1 MTPRTDR
8 KKTTN
13 KRLPRLIG
21 ASVVLLALF
30 VLAVLLW
37 RRAERVHTH
46 FTVIEPIDNQ
56 IEESSVA
63 IEFPDNQSETNYL
76 TLENHFAKRVRS
88 VLDLLPM
95 EEAGKWTQEVAV
107 IYLRPTSARLDGLD
121 PFRSD
126 EAIRD
131 LMTQLAEFQD
141 DHLKLVFIDYNSIE
155 SDWRWGFFGESP
167 REEEFSWVADIP
179 NTIVVVSTRA
189 TEQSWP
195 ASLPDWAG
203 TIFERIVEQAFSSAA
218 DSNQDRRLT
227 VNEVLEFISAQTS
240 SLVSNRRDFTG
251 QTVQI
256 FPSIEAINSGD
267 ESQGT
272 PLGELVVLKSPPP
285 PIPREASPEDL
296 QEVSKVQQQIGELW
310 DRLTKVSGQQLVDP
324 IRWQSTIAQIRQVE
338 TLLQTGHVHDL
349 QERFDRI
356 FDSLQALETN
366 ATSQPSLKLELPRK
380 DLLSENSTV
389 DDWSSIWAFTE
400 LTDLNAT
407 EVAAESIVQKTL
419 EQYPFQATSTTSPTA
434 SEQQQIVNARRQVE
448 QVAAL
453 TFSCQEDLS
462 KLVLSV
468 QRMLLESEDLIFLKE
483 VNGSSTLSTRKET
496 RDRALLLNQQIEEY
510 VRWSVRASR
519 LEREVLNEVDNY
531 AHWAA
536 TAPGTQPANQA
547 RLIAAILDRDGSP
560 SLEAPN
566 DTERFQAACVELFS
580 RLESLLT
587 LHLQLTNSSFSD
599 LQELS
604 TAAQK
609 LQTAYEELRRARE
622 AVQATSKGLL
632 SQPAPGSY
640 AEKWQQAR
648 SLRWAP
654 VLESSLRTKIFE
666 MGFDPISELH
676 DPEQLKKNKP
686 SDSSGNV
693 SQWKKDVLWE
703 SVWALRV
710 HDCLAA
716 VLPKDDAAET
726 EPAKV
731 RSAWI
736 AFQNEDPQ
744 SAIPRR
750 LDDLSLAVID
760 HWAECREF
768 VRIAHSR
775 SNETMDQYTHKLLQA
790 DLASRLLSDSD
801 YDLIDLHRQITQQ
814 LATVSGLKTAL
825 LQADRAILSQWIF
838 QDSLGKEWI
847 DPSRVTIRNQDKW
860 FHRTAEFWIEESERL
875 LKLAGM
881 QDMNAIVQERSDRLK
896 ACHGWSI
903 AENLNGLGSLRFPYQ
918 QNEITS
924 TWEISVQ
931 NPPPGEGTMTVN
943 LMTVAQTA
951 EDLELVPS
959 QLALDLK
966 SPSVTSPLEIR
977 RQQQEASDDCQSL
990 GYLTGVFYRGTAF
1003 QTPSLTIDP
1012 CPARETSQEY
1022 IAQLAPP
1029 TLRVTGEDV
1038 RPVMFV
1044 LDWSFS
1050 MREKNRHSAALN
1062 ALQGIIT
1069 QSHVT
1074 SDQIISDQAKVGL
1087 VVYGHRI
1094 KTDSV
1099 NGSYVNFAAR
1109 FRNQTVEEVSQ
1120 TLSKVLDP
1128 LDDARAELAPRRLEV
1143 GRDDFLQLIRQ
1154 FRDIPPFG
1162 STPLGQGI
1170 VEAAKELEK
1179 LGDEGGLVCVITD
1192 GAPRDLGKVENIL
1205 SASQL
1210 NSWTPRQVRDLQNKL
1225 DDRATSVRNYLS
1237 NDHISAVI
1245 LALDFQEG
1253 AEEFQTLENIF
1264 GPEGLNVRI
1273 ENVSS
1278 QADPRVR
1285 QLQEVIAS
1293 ELKPRQ
1299 FTVETSQGVAVGSFE
1314 LGETVRNL
1322 EIDKEYVVRFGQFEP
1337 QRFRVSPGDQL
1348 EFSLNWETQ
1357 KLDVERDFDRSSR
1370 SPAIVLDRSLPRTLP
1385 TILRADASM
1394 VGAQSNGQVRCE
1406 VQIMLDHAE
1415 RELVVQRP
1423 EEIEF
1428 EFQAIGASGYTPE
1441 RIRLESNS
1449 QFGAPGWTALLDT
1462 WPSNRGIDIQ
1472 SWWKMSRTP
1481 PDQILSLSS
1490 LSQAS
1495 SANQTIVIGD
1505 GGVPEC
1511 RFWNAYTV
1519 QDGRQIYEV
1528 HLEPVD
1534 ASQFEAVKDLRVE
1547 IGTARILN
1555 DRNSFVPERVDH
1567 EITTVESGIV
1577 VHSFLYPRNA
1587 NPVFDEKVLAITT
1600 AKSLRDNAFSA
1611 TVKVTRLH

>member
-1 MTPRTDR
+1 M
-8 KKTTN
+8 
-13 KRLPRLIG
+13 PRLIG
-21 ASVVLLALF
+21 ASIALLALF

-37 RRAERVHTH
+37 RRADRVHTH
-46 FTVIEPIDNQ
+46 FTVIDPTSNRS
-56 IEESSVA
+56 EESSVS
-63 IEFPDNQSETNYL
+63 IEFPDNQSESNYF
-76 TLENHFAKRVRS
+76 TVGNHFTKHVQS
-88 VLDLLPM
+88 VPDVVPL
-95 EEAGKWTQEVAV
+95 EEVGRAIQEVAV
-107 IYLRPTSARLDGLD
+107 IYLRPTSARIHGLD

-126 EAIRD
+126 EAIQD
-131 LMTQLAEFQD
+131 LKTQLSEFEQ
-141 DHLKLVFIDYNSIE
+141 DHLKLVFIDYNSVE

-167 REEEFSWVADIP
+167 REDEFSWAAEIP

-189 TEQSWP
+189 TEKSWP
-195 ASLPDWAG
+195 ASLPDWGG

-218 DSNQDRRLT
+218 DSNQDRQLT
-227 VNEVLEFISAQTS
+227 VNEVLDFITTQTN
-240 SLVSNRRDFTG
+240 SLVSTRRDFTG

-256 FPSIEAINSGD
+256 FPPIDSLDSGE
-267 ESQGT
+267 ESQET

-285 PIPREASPEDL
+285 PIPREASPSDL
-296 QEVSKVQQQIGELW
+296 QQISKVQQQIAELW
-310 DRLTKVSGQQLVDP
+310 DRLNKVSSQRLVDP
-324 IRWQSTIAQIRQVE
+324 IRWQSTIAQIRQAQ
-338 TLLQTGHVHDL
+338 TYLQTGHVNDL
-349 QERFDRI
+349 QEKFDRI
-356 FDSLQALETN
+356 IDSLQALETN
-366 ATSQPSLKLELPRK
+366 ATSNPSLKLQLPRQ
-380 DLLSENSTV
+380 DLLSESSTV

-407 EVAAESIVQKTL
+407 EIAAEAILKKTL
-419 EQYPFQATSTTSPTA
+419 EQYPFQATSTIGPTA
-434 SEQQQIVNARRQVE
+434 SEQQQIVDARRQIE

-453 TFSCQEDLS
+453 TFGCQEDLS
-462 KLVLSV
+462 NLVLSV
-468 QRMLLESEDLIFLKE
+468 QQMLLESEDLIFLNEKS
-483 VNGSSTLSTRKET
+483 GSPTRSTRT
-496 RDRALLLNQQIEEY
+496 AIRDRALLLNRQIEDY
-510 VRWSVRASR
+510 VRWSVRASK

-547 RLIAAILDRDGSP
+547 RLIAAILDRDGTAT
-560 SLEAPN
+560 LEAPN
-566 DTERFQAACVELFS
+566 DTERFQAACVQLFT
-580 RLESLLT
+580 RLETLLT
-587 LHLQLTNSSFSD
+587 LHLQLTSAPFAD

-604 TAAQK
+604 NAAQK
-609 LQTAYEELRRARE
+609 LQTAYEDLHNARE
-622 AVQATSKGLL
+622 AVETMSKGLL
-632 SQPAPGSY
+632 NQPAPGSSV
-640 AEKWQQAR
+640 EKWQQAR

-666 MGFDPISELH
+666 MGFDPISEVNDTDELEA
-676 DPEQLKKNKP
+676 DKP
-686 SDSSGNV
+686 GDNSGALA
-693 SQWKKDVLWE
+693 QWKKDVLWE
-703 SVWALRV
+703 SVWALRI
-710 HDCLAA
+710 HDCLAT
-716 VLPKDDAAET
+716 VLPDEDESET
-726 EPAKV
+726 EQDTV
-731 RSAWI
+731 RTAWI
-736 AFQNEDPQ
+736 ALQNEDSPI
-744 SAIPRR
+744 AIPRR
-750 LDDLSLAVID
+750 LDDLSSAVID

-775 SNETMDQYTHKLLQA
+775 SSETMDQYSLKLLKA
-790 DLASRLLSDSD
+790 DLASRFLSDSD

-814 LATVSGLKTAL
+814 LAIVSGLRTAL
-825 LQADRAILSQWIF
+825 LQADRAILSQWIL

-847 DPSRVTIRNQDKW
+847 DPSRVTIRDQDKW
-860 FHRTAEFWIEESERL
+860 FHRVTQFWIEEAERL
-875 LKLAGM
+875 LKQGGM
-881 QDMNAIVQERSDRLK
+881 QDENAIVQERSDRLK
-896 ACHGWSI
+896 ACHGWSLT
-903 AENLNGLGSLRFPYQ
+903 ENLPELGSMRFPYQ
-918 QNEITS
+918 QNEITA
-924 TWEISVQ
+924 TWNITVD
-931 NPPPGEGTMTVN
+931 NPPPDLGTMAIN
-943 LMTVAQTA
+943 LVTAQTA
-951 EDLELVPS
+951 DGADIEVIPS
-959 QLALDLK
+959 QVALDLK
-966 SPSVTSPLEIR
+966 SPEVSSPIEIR
-977 RQQQEASDDCQSL
+977 RQQQEAGDDCQPL
-990 GYLTGVFYRGTAF
+990 RYLTGVFYRGTAF
-1003 QTPSLTIDP
+1003 RTPSLTIDP
-1012 CPARETSQEY
+1012 CPARETHQEF

-1050 MREKNRHSAALN
+1050 MQEKDRDVAALN

-1069 QSHVT
+1069 QSQAT
-1074 SDQIISDQAKVGL
+1074 GGQIISDQAKVGL
-1087 VVYGHRI
+1087 VIYGHRI
-1094 KTDSV
+1094 GAQGV
-1099 NGSYVNFAAR
+1099 NESYVNFAAR
-1109 FRNQTVEEVSQ
+1109 FRNQTVEDVSQ
-1120 TLSKVLDP
+1120 ALSRVRDP

-1143 GRDDFLQLIRQ
+1143 GRDDFLQVIRQ

-1170 VEAAKELEK
+1170 VEAAKELEE

-1225 DDRATSVRNYLS
+1225 DDRAASVRNYLS

-1253 AEEFQTLENIF
+1253 AEEFQTLESIF
-1264 GPEGLNVRI
+1264 GPDGLNVRI

-1299 FTVETSQGVAVGSFE
+1299 FTVETSQGVAIGSFE

-1322 EIDKEYVVRFGQFEP
+1322 EIDKEYVVKFGQFEP

-1370 SPAIVLDRSLPRTLP
+1370 SPSIALDRNLPRTLP

-1394 VGAQSNGQVRCE
+1394 LGTPSNGEVRCE
-1406 VQIMLDHAE
+1406 IQIMLDHAE
-1415 RELVVQRP
+1415 RERVVQRP

-1428 EFQAIGASGYTPE
+1428 EFQAIGQNGYIPDRV
-1441 RIRLESNS
+1441 RIESNS
-1449 QFGAPGWTALLDT
+1449 QFGAPGWTALLDP
-1462 WPSNRGIDIQ
+1462 WPSNRGIDIH
-1472 SWWKMSRTP
+1472 SWWKMTRTP

-1495 SANQTIVIGD
+1495 SANQTVVIGD
-1505 GGVPEC
+1505 GAVPEC

-1534 ASQFEAVKDLRVE
+1534 ASQFEAVKDLRIE
-1547 IGTARILN
+1547 IGSARILN
-1555 DRNSFVPERVDH
+1555 DRNSFVHERVDH
-1567 EITTVESGIV
+1567 EVTIVESGIV

-1587 NPVFDEKVLAITT
+1587 SPQFDEKVLAITT
-1600 AKSLRDNAFSA
+1600 AESRREDAFSA